1 MELKDL
7 REQLDAV
14 DAVLEEKFIERMEI
28 VRQIDEL
35 KKRRGLPVLD
45 ASREAQVLEKH
56 LAGTPD
62 ALKPYMEEFFKA
74 VMAQSR
80 SLQNRD
86 CASENYRLQKSDCAT
101 ESDLPQSS
109 DRTTKSDLPQSKEH
123 SAVSGNTADAPEAEP
138 AKHCASSK
146 ESGSDA

>member
-28 VRQIDEL
+28 VRQIGEL
-35 KKRRGLPVLD
+35 KKLRGLPVLD

-62 ALKPYMEEFFKA
+62 PLKPYMEEFFKA

-80 SLQNRD
+80 SLQSREYAAEDDHLQKSD
-86 CASENYRLQKSDCAT
+86 CAAEGGQLQKSDCAT
-101 ESDLPQSS
+101 
-109 DRTTKSDLPQSKEH
+109 KSNKLQRNEH
-123 SAVSGNTADAPEAEP
+123 VAASGNTADAAEAEP
-138 AKHCASSK
+138 EKHCTPSK
-146 ESGSDA
+146 EPGSDA